1 MTTAKFTINA
11 TAAALRGYDALN
23 SEGLSF
29 QLEDSPALDVLA
41 CVYSVVIASPS
52 APALTLSGSGIASPP
67 TAAVTTSAPSSGA
80 HSYIIRC
87 TITTDQGTQTFERL
101 VCTRTL
107 GARKIAPGETVQH
120 DPTYGWTKAWSDLID
135 SYVAALAA
143 TEKPAVKLPVRVATT
158 TAVAHAGLLTI
169 DGVTLLAGDRV
180 LDKDHGTASLRGIWV
195 ADAGAWTRA
204 TDFDSSDEVF
214 AGVIVP
220 VTEGTLSADTIWI
233 LTTDG
238 AITVGS
244 TSLAFTNITVPA
256 ALGADAVVETT
267 GGGQLTATANTKGV
281 SAATAST
288 YVKRDGSAGA
298 AFGYVSVGSSP
309 AASGDLRVPDIF
321 AAKAGAGAV
330 AMLESTASLF
340 TLGAASRDLLVNA
353 KELEIQVD
361 ASGVNVT
368 STAGGELDVQVPAGL
383 LNVNATDVAVEA
395 ANTITLTSTGGGQ
408 TVEIAVT
415 GDTTIDAPSGGVII
429 SAGAGDVDISA
440 SADASIASATI
451 TQTATGAVS
460 IHGGAASSLACTAG
474 DLSVSADSSTAAAS
488 VAAGTGGNR
497 VAMTCDANDDSIYCS
512 VNGAQY
518 LKLKSSAVRVD
529 VASLAFEP
537 TVASPIIQQQQRAT
551 DAATQTLRVAA
562 QDAYGSAVTN
572 KTGGDLELGGG
583 RGKVAGTDA
592 DGHVRLNIGSLVSGA
607 SRKLKIQTGSWASP
621 TTVWEVGE
629 IGSSTVEVLCTGRH
643 MHLTTTAGFMLAA
656 SYNVVLAAALSAQL
670 YGTTGVNI
678 DTGSGTQTVRIG
690 HNGTIGTPGSG
701 TESWKVTVDGSTT
714 SELHVSGTNKLL
726 STDGAQATSSSG
738 ATVDLYS
745 HTCATGETIRVT
757 AELHA
762 ARTDSGTNKAVR
774 IISAAFKNIAGTV
787 TQIGT
792 TTALETYE
800 DAALTSFGFD
810 VATAN
815 TIKVQFAGR
824 GSETW
829 KGRVHVEIQ
838 TMVIA

>member
-368 STAGGELDVQVPAGL
+368 STAGGELDVQVPSGIF
-383 LNVNATDVAVEA
+383 NVNAA
-395 ANTITLTSTGGGQ
+395 A
-408 TVEIAVT
+408 
-415 GDTTIDAPSGGVII
+415 
-429 SAGAGDVDISA
+429 
-440 SADASIASATI
+440 
-451 TQTATGAVS
+451 AVS
-460 IHGGAASSLACTAG
+460 CVGGAASTFGCTVGALTLGAADNATTATLSAGTAG
-474 DLSVSADSSTAAAS
+474 NAVSVACSSSADAITCTVNGTAALALSTTAATLGVPSVTWGETVTAPTIGQAARTTDAAPRGITISSQTPYASAAGANRDPQPITLSVPAPAGASTAESYVQIKISGAERAQIGRYSAVFNDGNSAKPVRIGAQINAGVASLNYAAIYFGSNASSPSATNYAFLGDNTDTYLNAAGIVYLLKGGNAHTSFSESGGTWTVSIGASATPLSITAAA
-488 VAAGTGGNR
+488 AAATI
-497 VAMTCDANDDSIYCS
+497 AANKAQALTISI
-512 VNGAQY
+512 GAQTSEAAPKDMT
-518 LKLKSSAVRVD
+518 LQPGAPWGSASSAANKKPGDLVIN
-529 VASLAFEP
+529 LNTP
-537 TVASPIIQQQQRAT
+537 TSGGTDHGRIIEQRGSSKVYSYYKELQTT
-551 DAATQTLRVAA
+551 DASSQVVFAFTMSDNT
-562 QDAYGSAVTN
+562 
-572 KTGGDLELGGG
+572 
-583 RGKVAGTDA
+583 KVAFKA
-592 DGHVRLNIGSLVSGA
+592 V
-607 SRKLKIQTGSWASP
+607 
-621 TTVWEVGE
+621 
-629 IGSSTVEVLCTGRH
+629 
-643 MHLTTTAGFMLAA
+643 
-656 SYNVVLAAALSAQL
+656 
-670 YGTTGVNI
+670 
-678 DTGSGTQTVRIG
+678 
-690 HNGTIGTPGSG
+690 
-701 TESWKVTVDGSTT
+701 
-714 SELHVSGTNKLL
+714 LL
-726 STDGAQATSSSG
+726 SS
-738 ATVDLYS
+738 
-745 HTCATGETIRVT
+745 
-757 AELHA
+757 
-762 ARTDSGTNKAVR
+762 RTDSGTAVDG
-774 IISAAFKNIAGTV
+774 ADLFAVFKRRGGGATV
-787 TQIGT
+787 VGAMSTDLKEDLAYTSITATVSGNDAQI
-792 TTALETYE
+792 
-800 DAALTSFGFD
+800 
-810 VATAN
+810 
-815 TIKVQFAGR
+815 TIQMR
-824 GSETW
+824 GAETW
-829 KGRVHVEIQ
+829 QHDVWIDVYETG
-838 TMVIA
+838 TA